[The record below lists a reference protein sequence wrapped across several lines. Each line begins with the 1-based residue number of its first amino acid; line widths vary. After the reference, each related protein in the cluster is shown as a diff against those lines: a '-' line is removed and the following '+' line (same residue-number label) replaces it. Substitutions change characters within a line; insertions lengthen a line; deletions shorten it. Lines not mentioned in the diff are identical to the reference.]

1 MHSFFS
7 VIILPSATNN
17 VKKIFK
23 STYAVFQSKQKER
36 PPKAPTFHGERFS
49 FCGVLLDTQSDFQ
62 IVIERIC
69 DDVNISILAGV
80 SLTLLV
86 GDDGCVIY
94 DMVYTNIHG
103 QFVVAVFSGTIFENI
118 RTINDR
124 AVGIHT
130 TLMRGVLFADMQN
143 YDVPKLHIT
152 SGKKTP
158 YMAGAF
164 YIIEQVH

>member
-1 MHSFFS
+1 M
-7 VIILPSATNN
+7 SA
-17 VKKIFK
+17 
-23 STYAVFQSKQKER
+23 
-36 PPKAPTFHGERFS
+36 FS

-69 DDVNISILAGV
+69 DGVNISILASV

-124 AVGIHT
+124 AVSIHT

-152 SGKKTP
+152 SGKKTL

-164 YIIEQVH
+164 YIIEQVPLTEIHGF

>member
-1 MHSFFS
+1 MTFKLS
-7 VIILPSATNN
+7 L
-17 VKKIFK
+17 KKI
-23 STYAVFQSKQKER
+23 
-36 PPKAPTFHGERFS
+36 
-49 FCGVLLDTQSDFQ
+49 
-62 IVIERIC
+62 C
-69 DDVNISILAGV
+69 DGVNISILASV

-130 TLMRGVLFADMQN
+130 TLMRGVLLADMQN

-152 SGKKTP
+152 SGKKTL

-164 YIIEQVH
+164 YIIEQVPLTEIHGF

>member
-1 MHSFFS
+1 MG
-7 VIILPSATNN
+7 A
-17 VKKIFK
+17 
-23 STYAVFQSKQKER
+23 
-36 PPKAPTFHGERFS
+36 FS

-69 DDVNISILAGV
+69 DGVNISILAGV

-94 DMVYTNIHG
+94 DMAYTNIHG

-143 YDVPKLHIT
+143 TISPSCISRVARKHST
-152 SGKKTP
+152 
-158 YMAGAF
+158 
-164 YIIEQVH
+164 

>member
-1 MHSFFS
+1 MQ
-7 VIILPSATNN
+7 
-17 VKKIFK
+17 
-23 STYAVFQSKQKER
+23 QSL
-36 PPKAPTFHGERFS
+36 S

-69 DDVNISILAGV
+69 DGVNISILASV

-103 QFVVAVFSGTIFENI
+103 QFVVAVFSGSIFENI
-118 RTINDR
+118 RAINDR

-152 SGKKTP
+152 SGKKTL

-164 YIIEQVH
+164 YIIEQVPLTEIHGF

>member
-1 MHSFFS
+1 M
-7 VIILPSATNN
+7 SA
-17 VKKIFK
+17 
-23 STYAVFQSKQKER
+23 SL
-36 PPKAPTFHGERFS
+36 

-69 DDVNISILAGV
+69 DGVNTSILAGV

-143 YDVPKLHIT
+143 YNVPKLHIT
-152 SGKKTP
+152 GGKKTL
-158 YMAGAF
+158 YMASHCQKDSIAGDSLVLCRRSLSVQFSCFSKSVFCIAENLVVV
-164 YIIEQVH
+164 IRIS

>member
-1 MHSFFS
+1 M
-7 VIILPSATNN
+7 SA
-17 VKKIFK
+17 
-23 STYAVFQSKQKER
+23 
-36 PPKAPTFHGERFS
+36 FS

-69 DDVNISILAGV
+69 DGVNISILASV

-103 QFVVAVFSGTIFENI
+103 QFVVAVFSRTIFENI

-143 YDVPKLHIT
+143 YDIPKLHIT

-164 YIIEQVH
+164 YIIEQVPLTEIHEF

>member
-1 MHSFFS
+1 M
-7 VIILPSATNN
+7 SA
-17 VKKIFK
+17 
-23 STYAVFQSKQKER
+23 
-36 PPKAPTFHGERFS
+36 FS

-69 DDVNISILAGV
+69 HGVNISILASV

-103 QFVVAVFSGTIFENI
+103 QFSGTIFENL

-124 AVGIHT
+124 AVGIHI

-152 SGKKTP
+152 SGKKTL

-164 YIIEQVH
+164 YIIEQVPLTEIHGF

>member
-1 MHSFFS
+1 M
-7 VIILPSATNN
+7 SA
-17 VKKIFK
+17 
-23 STYAVFQSKQKER
+23 
-36 PPKAPTFHGERFS
+36 FS

-69 DDVNISILAGV
+69 DDVNISILASV
-80 SLTLLV
+80 SLTLPYV
-86 GDDGCVIY
+86 SIIY
-94 DMVYTNIHG
+94 DTVYTNIHG

-124 AVGIHT
+124 AVGIHI
-130 TLMRGVLFADMQN
+130 TLMRGVLLADMQN

-152 SGKKTP
+152 SGKKTL

-164 YIIEQVH
+164 YIIEQVPLTEIHGF

>member
-1 MHSFFS
+1 MRIMRNSMTRTFACHLDIFGVSIIRQS
-7 VIILPSATNN
+7 NILPAQGL
-17 VKKIFK
+17 V
-23 STYAVFQSKQKER
+23 V
-36 PPKAPTFHGERFS
+36 FS

-69 DDVNISILAGV
+69 DGVNISILASV

-124 AVGIHT
+124 AVSIHT

-152 SGKKTP
+152 SGKKTL

-164 YIIEQVH
+164 YIIEQVPPTEIHGF

>member
-1 MHSFFS
+1 M
-7 VIILPSATNN
+7 SA
-17 VKKIFK
+17 
-23 STYAVFQSKQKER
+23 SL
-36 PPKAPTFHGERFS
+36 

-69 DDVNISILAGV
+69 DGVNISILAGV

-130 TLMRGVLFADMQN
+130 TLMRGVLLADMQN

-152 SGKKTP
+152 SGKKTL
-158 YMAGAF
+158 YMAGTFHIVKKIPLPEIHWF
-164 YIIEQVH
+164 YVEGHCQSNSPASLRVFSASLKIWSWSSG

>member
-1 MHSFFS
+1 M
-7 VIILPSATNN
+7 SA
-17 VKKIFK
+17 
-23 STYAVFQSKQKER
+23 
-36 PPKAPTFHGERFS
+36 FS

-103 QFVVAVFSGTIFENI
+103 QFVVTVFSGTIFENI

-124 AVGIHT
+124 TVGIHT

-143 YDVPKLHIT
+143 YDVPQAAYHEWQENTLHGRSLLHYRTGSTDGDSRVLNRCAYCSFFRCRIW
-152 SGKKTP
+152 
-158 YMAGAF
+158 
-164 YIIEQVH
+164 H